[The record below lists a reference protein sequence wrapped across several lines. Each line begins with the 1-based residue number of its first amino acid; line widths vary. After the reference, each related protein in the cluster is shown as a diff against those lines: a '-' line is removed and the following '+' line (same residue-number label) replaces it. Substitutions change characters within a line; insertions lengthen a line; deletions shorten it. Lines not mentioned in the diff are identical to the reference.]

1 MSAVSPV
8 VRVVTVTGTGSAA
21 AEADVVRLHVAAHAV
36 RPTAADAVAATDDCV
51 RRVRDALAGSPGRT
65 VADSVDLSL
74 TTDETWEVDPRT
86 GRNTQRRNGFR
97 AGHGLLVRVG
107 SRDALGQVL
116 STVLE
121 AGGDDL
127 AVQHVEFAVADTPAL
142 RDRARQ
148 QAWHDARHR
157 AASHAAEVGGSLGRV
172 LEVTEDLPAG
182 PRPMG
187 AVRAMSAEP
196 GSTLEPGS
204 VEVGV
209 AVTVRWELL

>member
-1 MSAVSPV
+1 MTVGRPD
-8 VRVVTVTGTGSAA
+8 VRTVTVTGAGSAA

-36 RPTAADAVAATDDCV
+36 RATASDAVAATDDCV
-51 RRVRDALAGSPGRT
+51 RRVRDALAGTPVGGT

-107 SRDALGQVL
+107 SRDALGSVL
-116 STVLE
+116 TAVLE

-127 AVQHVEFAVADTPAL
+127 AVQHVEFAVADTTAL
-142 RDRARQ
+142 RDRARE
-148 QAWHDARHR
+148 QAWQDARHR
-157 AASHAAEVGGSLGRV
+157 AVAHAAEVGGDLGRV

-187 AVRAMSAEP
+187 TVRAMSEL

-204 VEVGV
+204 VEVAV
-209 AVTVRWELL
+209 AVTVRWELS